1 MSFTTT
7 SRQLQGAR
15 TPQGLRRELA
25 AVDKDLVLAFVDLG
39 DSQQPHEA
47 AKMDS
52 LRRQA
57 CKTLLSL
64 YSTNTYHHL
73 LFPLIS
79 PTIRTPA
86 TKSRALEHP
95 QHYKTTP
102 HYQRALSTQICISQS
117 SSMPMNT
124 SNKREGRGC

>member
-7 SRQLQGAR
+7 SRRLQGAR
-15 TPQGLRRELA
+15 MPQGLRRELA
-25 AVDKDLVLAFVDLG
+25 AVNEDLVLAFVDLRDG
-39 DSQQPHEA
+39 SQQPHE
-47 AKMDS
+47 MDS

-64 YSTNTYHHL
+64 YLTNTYHHL
-73 LFPLIS
+73 PFPLIS
-79 PTIRTPA
+79 PTILTPA

-102 HYQRALSTQICISQS
+102 HYQQALSTQICISWS
-117 SSMPMNT
+117 ASMPMNT
-124 SNKREGRGC
+124 SNEGEGQGC